1 MKQPDEILA
10 IVLQLGALVSSITI
24 GLTAVFKE
32 CFPDVSGRV
41 FSVPCGAFVMGMA
54 YLTAFPSPVSLQ
66 DWMVYVLVCL
76 IGGLLP
82 SGLFDAGVSVLRKAR
97 K

>member
-1 MKQPDEILA
+1 MKSDEILA

-32 CFPDVSGRV
+32 YFPDISGRV
-41 FSVPCGAFVMGMA
+41 FSVPCGAFVMAGM
-54 YLTAFPSPVSLQ
+54 YLASFAPPVTLQ
-66 DWMVYVLVCL
+66 DWMVYVFVCI